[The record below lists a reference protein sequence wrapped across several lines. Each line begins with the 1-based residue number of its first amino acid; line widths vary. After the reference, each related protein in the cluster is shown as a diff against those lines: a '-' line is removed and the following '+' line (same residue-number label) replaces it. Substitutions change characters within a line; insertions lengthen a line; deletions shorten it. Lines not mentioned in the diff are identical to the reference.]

1 MSDHDAKTKA
11 DGAEP
16 LSTAGLGSKW
26 CSYCGTDTHADTECW
41 STRPRDWQPA
51 CHATETL
58 CSTCGNDFR
67 KCVAMRPNANVT
79 GAEPVGG
86 ASGGR
91 SC

>member
-1 MSDHDAKTKA
+1 MGPDTEYECTT
-11 DGAEP
+11 EP
-16 LSTAGLGSKW
+16 DSAASALSAGLERKW

-67 KCVAMRPNANVT
+67 KCVAMRSNV
-79 GAEPVGG
+79 
-86 ASGGR
+86 
-91 SC
+91 